1 MSINLKQAR
10 DQGKL
15 EQFVAEREAEANQKG
30 NADVFDKT
38 VSAMAGKSKAAR
50 PASKKGC
57 ADD

>member
-1 MSINLKQAR
+1 MTTLREAR
-10 DQGKL
+10 QKGKL
-15 EQFVAEREAEANQKG
+15 EQFIAEREDQARGDKRA
-30 NADVFDKT
+30 FDKT